1 MKYLY
6 KDLENTHQFSLYEN
20 FGLLMNYSDLLVR
33 SFIINYIN
41 NVYCVCYDNLI
52 TLLNIFIFNYV
63 EHLMQFCFN
72 GILSLSL

>member
-20 FGLLMNYSDLLVR
+20 FGLLIMNYSELLVR

-41 NVYCVCYDNLI
+41 SVYYVCYDN
-52 TLLNIFIFNYV
+52 YV
-63 EHLMQFCFN
+63 VKHFYF
-72 GILSLSL
+72 

>member
-20 FGLLMNYSDLLVR
+20 FGLLIMNYSDLLVR

-41 NVYCVCYDNLI
+41 NVYYVCYDNLI
-52 TLLNIFIFNYV
+52 TLLNILFLI
-63 EHLMQFCFN
+63 M
-72 GILSLSL
+72 